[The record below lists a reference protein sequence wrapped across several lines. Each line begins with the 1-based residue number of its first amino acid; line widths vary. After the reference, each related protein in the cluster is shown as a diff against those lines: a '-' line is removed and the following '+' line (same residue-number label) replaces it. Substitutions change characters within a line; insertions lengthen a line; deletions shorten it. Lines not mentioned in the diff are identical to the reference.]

1 MVEWFRNERW
11 DGSIAEAFEIKLG
24 RARDK
29 AQYLTIQGFTLLAS
43 RPDIAAQLLRRAIS
57 LNDPDHTAR
66 AGLYL
71 GTALAIGGDLDG
83 AIDAMQD
90 AIEAEQRFPMHRTG
104 ATLDMELLISLAGR
118 SDLYDLALQQLERER
133 VLPFETQLL
142 SALIARTLILGE
154 RGEDVAPMAIVA
166 LNTLNDAASS
176 SELPAYL
183 RVDDLRR
190 RLERFAPGR

>member
-90 AIEAEQRFPMHRTG
+90 AIEAEQRFPMHWTG
-104 ATLDMELLISLAGR
+104 ATLDMALLIALAGR